1 MHEMR
6 VALFLLAA
14 SLASVSPP
22 SPGASTFAKATADKS
37 ARQAAPSA
45 QAPPT
50 SAAYDLLLKGGHV
63 IDSRNNL
70 SAVRDV
76 AIKDGKVA
84 AVAADIP
91 AAQAFKTCLLYTSPS
106 PRDS

>member
-1 MHEMR
+1 MHQMR

-14 SLASVSPP
+14 LVASVS
-22 SPGASTFAKATADKS
+22 G
-37 ARQAAPSA
+37 APSA
-45 QAPPT
+45 QSPPA

-91 AAQAFKTCLLYTSPS
+91 AAQAFKTVDLKGLYVAPGLIDTEECCG
-106 PRDS
+106 